1 MKTSFKLQ
9 TIVSVVVALLAL
21 VLGAGLVTAK
31 AVDSLS
37 TGIGAAER
45 TIHKEYS
52 VLLMFA
58 EAKGPYLA
66 NIAVEIKDAEGNV
79 VLDRTSEGPWLFA
92 KLPAGDYKVVATRS
106 SGDKTGAAFTVTADR
121 QVVVRMTW

>member
-9 TIVSVVVALLAL
+9 AIVSVAVAA
-21 VLGAGLVTAK
+21 VAVALGAGLAAAK

-37 TGIGAAER
+37 TGVGIAER
-45 TIHKEYS
+45 TVHKEYS

-58 EAKGPYLA
+58 EVKGPYLA
-66 NIAVEIKDAEGNV
+66 NIAVEIKDAEGKV
-79 VLDRTSEGPWLFA
+79 VLDAPSVGPWLFA
-92 KLPAGDYKVVATRS
+92 KLPAGDYKVVATRP
-106 SGDKTGAAFTVTADR
+106 SGVKTGAAFTVTADR